1 MYGSLMVSLRD
12 VDFWPQVQA
21 VDVDLSAEKIARILS
36 NKIFLE
42 AGGMERTLC
51 LTPCDLQSM
60 MRAMLAD
67 DDKYDSVLDHHTAN
81 MHVAPDILG
90 DVESN
95 V

>member
-1 MYGSLMVSLRD
+1 
-12 VDFWPQVQA
+12 
-21 VDVDLSAEKIARILS
+21 
-36 NKIFLE
+36 
-42 AGGMERTLC
+42 MERTLC

-95 V
+95 VQEMRLQVDSESNGDFGIGMFD